1 MSAINQFVASMSKA
15 RGFART
21 ARYAVRITP
30 PTSLESLANLRN
42 TKVIREQTEES
53 AARTESI
60 PSNPNANNMQQLAKQ
75 LGRQIDLHCDSIS
88 MPGHDLQVQS
98 VQHGSAPA
106 RDMVQ
111 SHDYAGN
118 ISASFYLDSHLR
130 ERHFFEMWMKMAV
143 NVHTHKANYYDDY
156 IGSMEIFQLDGNNQV
171 TYAIKATEVYP
182 ATIGGIEYS
191 YANANQIAKMNVGFA
206 YRQWYNMTSDTIAN
220 YENSN
225 LFDLVI
231 KRYGTA

>member
-1 MSAINQFVASMSKA
+1 MSAINEFVSSMSKA
-15 RGFART
+15 KGFART

-42 TKVIREQTEES
+42 TTVITEG
-53 AARTESI
+53 AGKTRTESI

-88 MPGHDLQVQS
+88 MPGHDLQTQS

-143 NVHTHKANYYDDY
+143 NIYTHKANYYDDY

-182 ATIGGIEYS
+182 TTIGALEYS
-191 YANANQIAKMNVGFA
+191 YANSNQIAKMNVGFA
-206 YRQWYNMTSDTIAN
+206 YRQWYNMTSDTIAK
-220 YENSN
+220 YENSSD
-225 LFDLVI
+225 FEIVI
-231 KRYGTA
+231 KRYGTV